1 MQKKS
6 AISLISYDAEYLPA
20 SIMSYY
26 AYVDEIILG
35 LDKNR
40 KTWAGN
46 SFKFD
51 EQDLFKKLSVID
63 GDNKITVVEEDFYK
77 SNVFIENDNYER
89 NYLKNQCS
97 YDWLFSFD
105 ADEEL
110 LNANEFFEKFLPLV
124 EPYYKEYDLAF
135 NWFLPYKEFDDSYL
149 VITDE
154 RGNWNLNE
162 TQGFANWKNYEFTYA
177 RWTNNAQGAKRVL
190 ATPLAILHWSICRK
204 DQELNQKI
212 HNIGHADIADRDP
225 FYDIWRNINLGNF
238 NELRNFKTS
247 GFGDPSQWARLT
259 QISKEEFRKKAV
271 EQANMIGI

>member
-46 SFKFD
+46 IFKFD
-51 EQDLFKKLSVID
+51 EQDLYRQLSNID
-63 GDNKITVVEEDFYK
+63 GDNKITIIEDDFCV

-89 NYLKNQCS
+89 NFLKRQCTH
-97 YDWLFSFD
+97 DWIFSFD

-110 LNANEFFEKFLPLV
+110 INAHQFFENYLPIV

-135 NWFLPYKEFDDSYL
+135 NWFLPYKEFEDIYL
-149 VITDE
+149 MITDDH
-154 RGNWNLNE
+154 GNWDLNE
-162 TQGFANWKNYEFTYA
+162 TQGFANWSNHEFVYA
-177 RWTNNAQGAKRVL
+177 RWTNNAQSNKKL
-190 ATPLAILHWSICRK
+190 LKTPLAIMHWSICRK
-204 DQELNQKI
+204 DKDLHQKI
-212 HNIGHADIADRDP
+212 NNIGHADLVEKDP
-225 FYDIWRNINLGNF
+225 FYDIWLRINPQNYA
-238 NELRNFKTS
+238 ELKNFKTS
-247 GFGDPSQWARLT
+247 GLGDPAQWARLT
-259 QISKEEFRKKAV
+259 AVDKQEFKRKAV
-271 EQANMIGI
+271 EQAEGITL

>member
-6 AISLISYDAEYLPA
+6 AISLISYDAEYLPK

-35 LDKNR
+35 IDKNR

-46 SFKFD
+46 SFSFD
-51 EQDLFKKLSVID
+51 ESAIFNKLSQID
-63 GDNKITVVEEDFYK
+63 GDNKITIIEEDFCV
-77 SNVFIENDNYER
+77 SDVFIQNDNYER
-89 NYLKNQCS
+89 NYLKKYCTH
-97 YDWLFSFD
+97 DWLFSFD

-110 LNANEFFEKFLPLV
+110 INAHHFFEDYLPLV

-154 RGNWNLNE
+154 RGNWDLKE
-162 TQGFANWKNYEFTYA
+162 QQGFANWKNYDFVYA
-177 RWTNNAQGAKRVL
+177 RWTNNSQKQKVL
-190 ATPLAILHWSICRK
+190 KSPLAILHWSICRK
-204 DQELNQKI
+204 DTDLNQKI

-225 FYDIWRNINLGNF
+225 FYDIWLSIDLQNF
-238 NELRNFKTS
+238 QELRNFKTS
-247 GFGDPSQWARLT
+247 GLGDPSQWARLT
-259 QISKEEFRKKAV
+259 QITKDEFRAKTK
-271 EQANMIGI
+271 EQAQLIGV